1 MKASRAPRRA
11 DAPVTMS
18 TPAQPATGAQALQ
31 VPMRTPRF
39 IGASDAVPA
48 TACTVPADVRRDALS
63 PFKLDRRR
71 APREP
76 AAGILSATYT
86 NGTSRHG
93 IAQLHVLDRGPRG
106 LGAFTT
112 SRIEAGMH
120 VTLAPA
126 GSSVAW
132 LSGRAVRCEPA
143 MCEGGEEGWHIGI
156 EFAPAYKAAA

>member
-1 MKASRAPRRA
+1 
-11 DAPVTMS
+11 
-18 TPAQPATGAQALQ
+18 
-31 VPMRTPRF
+31 MRTPRF

-48 TACTVPADVRRDALS
+48 TAAPLKQELHGDVPS
-63 PFKLDRRR
+63 SFKLDRRR

-112 SRIEAGMH
+112 SRIETGMSIA
-120 VTLAPA
+120 LSPA